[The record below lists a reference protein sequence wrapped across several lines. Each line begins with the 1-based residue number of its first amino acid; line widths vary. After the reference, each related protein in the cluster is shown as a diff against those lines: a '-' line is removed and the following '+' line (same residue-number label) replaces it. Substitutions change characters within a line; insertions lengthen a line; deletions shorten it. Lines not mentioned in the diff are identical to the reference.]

1 LSANSIATPRRTPR
15 TAPTISVL
23 RPASGWKSY
32 LTWFAFIGRSMA
44 VPKDL
49 REFIESLNSHKVEY
63 LIVGA
68 HALAFHGFPRYT
80 GDVDVLL
87 RATPENA
94 ARVEQVLVA
103 FSFASLGLR
112 AADFLEHGRVV
123 QLGIA
128 PNRIDL
134 LTSLTGVTFEEAW
147 DRRVPGDLGGV
158 PTVFLSRETLI
169 KNKRATGRTQDAA
182 DVEKLEQ

>member
-1 LSANSIATPRRTPR
+1 
-15 TAPTISVL
+15 
-23 RPASGWKSY
+23 
-32 LTWFAFIGRSMA
+32 MA

-49 REFIESLNSHKVEY
+49 REFIESLNSHGVEY

-68 HALAFHGFPRYT
+68 HALAFYGFPRYT

-87 RATPENA
+87 RPTTDNA

-103 FSFASLGLR
+103 FSFASLGLK
-112 AADFLEHGRVV
+112 ADDFLQPGRIV

-147 DRRVPGDLGGV
+147 DRRVPGELDGIPV
-158 PTVFLSRETLI
+158 AFLSRETLI
-169 KNKRATGRTQDAA
+169 KNKRATGRLQDAA

>member
-1 LSANSIATPRRTPR
+1 
-15 TAPTISVL
+15 
-23 RPASGWKSY
+23 
-32 LTWFAFIGRSMA
+32 MA

-49 REFIESLNSHKVEY
+49 REFIESLNSHGVEC

-80 GDVDVLL
+80 GDVDILL
-87 RATPENA
+87 RPTPENA

-103 FSFASLGLR
+103 FSFASLGLS
-112 AADFLEHGRVV
+112 AADFLQPGCVV

-128 PNRIDL
+128 PSRIDL

-147 DRRVPGDLGGV
+147 DRRVPGDLDGV
-158 PTVFLSRETLI
+158 PVAFLSKETLI

>member
-1 LSANSIATPRRTPR
+1 
-15 TAPTISVL
+15 
-23 RPASGWKSY
+23 
-32 LTWFAFIGRSMA
+32 MA

-49 REFIESLNSHKVEY
+49 REFIESLNSHGVEY

-80 GDVDVLL
+80 GDLDVLL
-87 RATPENA
+87 RPTPENA
-94 ARVEQVLVA
+94 ERVEQVLIA

-112 AADFLEHGRVV
+112 AEDFLHVGRVV
-123 QLGIA
+123 QLGMV

-147 DRRVPGDLGGV
+147 DRRVLGNLDGLPV
-158 PTVFLSRETLI
+158 AFLSRETLI
-169 KNKRATGRTQDAA
+169 KNKRATGRMQDSA

>member
-1 LSANSIATPRRTPR
+1 
-15 TAPTISVL
+15 
-23 RPASGWKSY
+23 
-32 LTWFAFIGRSMA
+32 MA

-49 REFIESLNSHKVEY
+49 REFIESLNSHGVEY

-87 RATPENA
+87 RPTPENA
-94 ARVEQVLVA
+94 VRVEQVLIA
-103 FSFASLGLR
+103 FSFASLGLK
-112 AADFLEHGRVV
+112 AADFLQAGRIV

-134 LTSLTGVTFEEAW
+134 LTSLTGVAFEEAW
-147 DRRVPGDLGGV
+147 EGRVFADLDGV
-158 PTVFLSRETLI
+158 PVALLSRETLI
-169 KNKRATGRTQDAA
+169 KNKRATGRTQDMA

>member
-1 LSANSIATPRRTPR
+1 
-15 TAPTISVL
+15 
-23 RPASGWKSY
+23 
-32 LTWFAFIGRSMA
+32 MA

-49 REFIESLNSHKVEY
+49 REFIESLNSHEVEY

-80 GDVDVLL
+80 GDVDILV
-87 RATPENA
+87 RPTSENA
-94 ARVEQVLVA
+94 ARIEHVLVA
-103 FSFASLGLR
+103 FSFASLGLS
-112 AADFLEHGRVV
+112 ADDFLHPGRVV

-134 LTSLTGVTFEEAW
+134 LTSLTGVMFEEAW
-147 DRRVPGDLGGV
+147 DRRVPGTLDGV
-158 PTVFLSRETLI
+158 PVAFLSRETLI

-182 DVEKLEQ
+182 DVENLER

>member
-1 LSANSIATPRRTPR
+1 
-15 TAPTISVL
+15 
-23 RPASGWKSY
+23 
-32 LTWFAFIGRSMA
+32 MA

-49 REFIESLNSHKVEY
+49 REFIESLNSHGVEY
-63 LIVGA
+63 LVVGA

-87 RATPENA
+87 RPTPDNA
-94 ARVEQVLVA
+94 ARMEQVLLA
-103 FSFASLGLR
+103 FSFASLGLK
-112 AADFLEHGRVV
+112 AADVLHAGRVV
-123 QLGIA
+123 QLGMA

-147 DRRVPGDLGGV
+147 DRRVRGDLGGV
-158 PTVFLSRETLI
+158 PVAFLSRETLI

-182 DVEKLEQ
+182 DIEKLEQ